1 MKRLTYDF
9 CVAGNHCWQIKDAD
23 NLECREVC
31 QQMEEKGGCKACP
44 IANAFNRLAAIENIL
59 GDDYDLDRLRELLQ
73 ADREKRCF
81 VFPKDGMVYYIEEAC
96 GEKWIANKPIQQV
109 TVKCGWGI
117 ASIEFSLFDT
127 GKYFN
132 REAAEAVLKGK
143 QDGKED

>member
-1 MKRLTYDF
+1 MERLTRKI
-9 CVAGNHCWQIKDAD
+9 GNRYAVKEGYGLDTIKGARCIVD
-23 NLECREVC
+23 
-31 QQMEEKGGCKACP
+31 
-44 IANAFNRLAAIENIL
+44 RLSAIEDIL
-59 GDDYDLDRLRELLQ
+59 GDDYDLDRLRDLVQ
-73 ADREKRCF
+73 ADREGRCF